1 MAWECEMWR
10 VHFMIESNTHHD
22 VEIRIQAKSG
32 SFELKSAQLP
42 SDVFFFSFDIFQFF
56 RNIYSFCLFIFC
68 SFWQNER
75 WKSQINAIALYFLW
89 NDLAKTFQKIGRSH
103 PYDHEIHCF
112 KFNYCFN
119 FHENSVRFRTNWNVY
134 LCLYTKI
141 ISFIMILFTAR
152 NTYTQ
157 YVESR
162 PRNSC
167 VIAK

>member
-1 MAWECEMWR
+1 MWR

-22 VEIRIQAKSG
+22 IEIRIQAKSG
-32 SFELKSAQLP
+32 SFELKSAQLS

-56 RNIYSFCLFIFC
+56 RNIYSFCFVC
-68 SFWQNER
+68 SYFAVSDKTKDENS
-75 WKSQINAIALYFLW
+75 KINAIALYFLW
-89 NDLAKTFQKIGRSH
+89 NDLAKTIQKIVRAH
-103 PYDHEIHCF
+103 PYDREIHCF
-112 KFNYCFN
+112 KINCCFN
-119 FHENSVRFRTNWNVY
+119 FHENSVHFRTNWNVY

-141 ISFIMILFTAR
+141 ISFMILFTAH
-152 NTYTQ
+152 NTYTL